1 MNRLWDAQTD
11 EIHAITVSPTDA
23 TIAVATHER
32 SEVVLLNPADGARSV
47 GLSHGDPILAVAW
60 SADGAWLASSST
72 NHLAIVWSG
81 RTYRVFNTFTHADW
95 VWSVAL
101 SPDGATLF
109 TGGGEQDGMV
119 RRWDV
124 ATGQMVGELRETGR
138 ARTHDGEVTALALT
152 PDGATIISVG
162 GHRLIVWDART
173 GGPRWHVEP
182 HAQTINTLAI
192 EPDGD
197 LLIGGTA
204 SGLVKLWAVAN
215 GAGIDHRQLD
225 APVMAVAAH
234 PNGRHI
240 AAALADG
247 SVALLTMGTHQ
258 ELRIAGVWPLGG
270 DALRGCAWL
279 PDGRLV
285 CGDKAGRVSCWDVT
299 A

>member
-1 MNRLWDAQTD
+1 MLYRMTFLVNVVRESLAARVRVATRTPRIYPWGRLRRGQPMNRLWDAKTA
-11 EIHAITVSPTDA
+11 EIHAIAVSPTDA

-60 SADGAWLASSST
+60 SADGAWRASSST

-138 ARTHDGEVTALALT
+138 ARTYDGEVTALALT
-152 PDGATIISVG
+152 PDGATLISVG
-162 GHRLIVWDART
+162 DHRL
-173 GGPRWHVEP
+173 
-182 HAQTINTLAI
+182 
-192 EPDGD
+192 
-197 LLIGGTA
+197 
-204 SGLVKLWAVAN
+204 
-215 GAGIDHRQLD
+215 
-225 APVMAVAAH
+225 
-234 PNGRHI
+234 
-240 AAALADG
+240 
-247 SVALLTMGTHQ
+247 
-258 ELRIAGVWPLGG
+258 
-270 DALRGCAWL
+270 
-279 PDGRLV
+279 
-285 CGDKAGRVSCWDVT
+285 
-299 A
+299 